1 MSHRNKIIEKLSYHQ
16 YEPISFHDL
25 KHSQLNHESICY
37 KKEILVGDTKMNI
50 FLIFPNSTLLEFP

>member
-25 KHSQLNHESICY
+25 KHSQLNHV
-37 KKEILVGDTKMNI
+37 L
-50 FLIFPNSTLLEFP
+50 